1 MGDIRAEQEGGVQG
15 ERPAATEQGSEKFLT
30 THIHTYTY
38 TDVYTALCNEE
49 KACKSLSDSDLNDE
63 NSDECLM
70 YESEAFKKMPNYP
83 MLVEGVMIEFLVDSG
98 ASRSSIR
105 PCDLPCQPSLSDKT
119 NESISASGHTIFER
133 FTVPLNCETEGG
145 RVLNH
150 AFVYSPKCPV
160 PILDRDLLC
169 KLNLILLADS
179 SGVRVETEGEQWC
192 CLQAEPQWA
201 YEWHIINHDW
211 AEMMCELAKSRT
223 KPHNTEIMLPDNLHC
238 TSHVVME
245 LDKQYE
251 KNWFEGEKGETLR
264 FEKIFWTENMCAVS
278 VSLTEKQLPF
288 FLMPESV
295 PHLSLSKAKEQT
307 WAEMGGL

>member
-1 MGDIRAEQEGGVQG
+1 
-15 ERPAATEQGSEKFLT
+15 
-30 THIHTYTY
+30 
-38 TDVYTALCNEE
+38 
-49 KACKSLSDSDLNDE
+49 
-63 NSDECLM
+63 M

-83 MLVEGVMIEFLVDSG
+83 MLVEGVMIEFLADSG

-160 PILDRDLLC
+160 SILGRDLLC
-169 KLNLILLADS
+169 KLNLILVADS

-201 YEWHIINHDW
+201 YEWHIIDHDW
-211 AEMMCELAKSRT
+211 AEMMCELAKSQT

-251 KNWFEGEKGETLR
+251 KDWFEGEKGETF
-264 FEKIFWTENMCAVS
+264 FEF
-278 VSLTEKQLPF
+278 
-288 FLMPESV
+288 
-295 PHLSLSKAKEQT
+295 
-307 WAEMGGL
+307 

>member
-1 MGDIRAEQEGGVQG
+1 M
-15 ERPAATEQGSEKFLT
+15 
-30 THIHTYTY
+30 
-38 TDVYTALCNEE
+38 
-49 KACKSLSDSDLNDE
+49 
-63 NSDECLM
+63 M

-83 MLVEGVMIEFLVDSG
+83 MLVEGVMIEFLADSG

-105 PCDLPCQPSLSDKT
+105 PCDLPCQPSLPDKT

-160 PILDRDLLC
+160 SILDRDLLC
-169 KLNLILLADS
+169 KLNLILVADS

-211 AEMMCELAKSRT
+211 AEMMCELAKSQT
-223 KPHNTEIMLPDNLHC
+223 EPFNT
-238 TSHVVME
+238 
-245 LDKQYE
+245 
-251 KNWFEGEKGETLR
+251 
-264 FEKIFWTENMCAVS
+264 
-278 VSLTEKQLPF
+278 
-288 FLMPESV
+288 
-295 PHLSLSKAKEQT
+295 
-307 WAEMGGL
+307 